1 MEGIKDV
8 IDGGPPPVSDIKKQQ
23 IRKRIGT
30 ARLTVASF
38 CRFFGHLIGKTRVV
52 IAEPHHKV
60 PTAAVSPDGYVYYN
74 PDYVDKLSDAELA
87 GLVVHETLHPALLCW
102 RRQGSRKAMCE
113 ASVPAASCSRCGG
126 KNPACDHTVVFS
138 LWNLAHDLSFNPEII
153 ALAAKCRAKGKIA
166 LPKHAA
172 LEVKYEGWSAE
183 RIYDDKLKT
192 MKKSKNPRPGVAGR
206 MGAGPGIPDGKGGA
220 IGDDLRPD
228 LSQSETGKRAAKGD
242 KTAQQ
247 KMANDWR
254 VSMIAAAMAHER
266 KHGRGHLPGGIAKL
280 VAELQECKVDWRDVL
295 SQWIGENGNRMD
307 FTFRRPRRR
316 FDGNVL
322 YLPSYQKWGIDD
334 VVVLWDT
341 SGSMNGRETDILSE
355 IQGIC
360 EDLGLVLRI
369 ICIDTAIHS
378 DIRDVKEA
386 IDMIGEIKG
395 GGGSDF
401 TPAFDLLEEEQFNGV
416 VIAFTDG
423 HIGVPDCKPELLKG
437 VLWCIEPK
445 NGGFGDV
452 DPTKGRW
459 GQVLLME
466 D

>member
-1 MEGIKDV
+1 MKGIEDV
-8 IDGGPPPVSDIKKQQ
+8 IDRGPPPISDAKKQQ
-23 IRKRIGT
+23 IKRRIST

-52 IAEPHHKV
+52 VAEPHHGV

-74 PDYVDKLSDAELA
+74 PDYVDGLSDAELA

-102 RRQGSRKAMCE
+102 RRQGSRKAMCI
-113 ASVPAASCSRCGG
+113 AGG
-126 KNPACDHTVVFS
+126 QVFS
-138 LWNLAHDLSFNPEII
+138 LWNLAHDLSFNPEIL

-192 MKKSKNPRPGVAGR
+192 MKKSKTPLPGGAVGTLAPGPGVP
-206 MGAGPGIPDGKGGA
+206 GPGKPG

-228 LSQSETGKRAAKGD
+228 LSQSDVGKKAAKGC
-242 KTAQQ
+242 KAA
-247 KMANDWR
+247 KAKIANGWR
-254 VSMIAAAMAHER
+254 VSVIAAAMAHER
-266 KHGRGHLPGGIAKL
+266 KHGRGHLPAGISKM
-280 VAELQECKVDWRDVL
+280 VADLQECKIDWRDVL
-295 SQWIGENGNRMD
+295 SQWIGENGNRLD

-316 FDGNVL
+316 FDSNVL
-322 YLPSYQKWGIDD
+322 YLPSYQKYGVDD
-334 VVVLWDT
+334 VVILWDT

-355 IQGIC
+355 VQGIC
-360 EDLGLVLRI
+360 EDLGLVLKV
-369 ICIDTAIHS
+369 ICCDTEIHVTN
-378 DIRDVKEA
+378 DVKEA
-386 IDMIGEIKG
+386 VDMIGEIKG

-401 TPAFDLLEEEQFNGV
+401 NPAFDYLEEEMFNGV
-416 VIAFTDG
+416 VVCFTDG
-423 HIGVPDCKPELLKG
+423 YIGVPDLKPPHIKD
-437 VLWCIEPK
+437 VLWCIEPSKK
-445 NGGFGDV
+445 NSFADK
-452 DPTKGRW
+452 DPTEGRW